1 MTPDFIPSDPAI
13 LALEDDIADVFSIHD
28 VRVQGGGKAIV
39 FIGQFLRS
47 PAMVYEAVAERF
59 AARDRVP
66 VLRREGGRDVLVAQL
81 APAARKARRVRTNV
95 VLFVLTVC
103 STLYAGT
110 RQNIPEAAFSAFQAS
125 LTALTVS
132 PEAAMSARL
141 ACAWVATG
149 RYFGMILAN
158 VGYGVLYAVAIIG
171 ILGVHE
177 LGHYFMARYYRLDV
191 SLPYFI
197 PFPYPLTGTMG
208 AVIRIDSPFSS
219 RKALFDVGIAGPLA
233 GLAVAIP
240 VIVVGLSKA
249 TLVPA
254 VGQDV
259 AGLVYSEP
267 LLFRFLAWLVIGTR
281 PAGVDLAMNPL
292 LTAGW
297 LGLLV
302 TALNLFPVSQLDGG
316 HIGYAVFGRAQR
328 YIAWLAYGV
337 AVLVA
342 LTTSPGYIVMLVLVF
357 LMGLNHPPALD
368 DITDIGTPRRAL
380 GIATLLLFFALA
392 TPNPIQS
399 IGGSGGSGASA
410 GGAGGAPQGSVCR
423 VGE

>member
-1 MTPDFIPSDPAI
+1 MTPDFIPSDPTV
-13 LALEDDIADVFSIHD
+13 LALEDDIADVFAIHE
-28 VRVQGGGKAIV
+28 VRVQGGGKAVV

-66 VLRREGGRDVLVAQL
+66 VLRRESGRDILVAQL

-103 STLYAGT
+103 STLFAGT
-110 RQNIPEAAFSAFQAS
+110 LQSLPESAYSAYEAS
-125 LTALTVS
+125 LQSLAV
-132 PEAAMSARL
+132 PPGAAMAARL
-141 ACAWVATG
+141 ACAWMATG
-149 RYFGMILAN
+149 RFLGMIAANAGHGVPFTLA
-158 VGYGVLYAVAIIG
+158 LLG
-171 ILGVHE
+171 ILGIHE
-177 LGHYFMARYYRLDV
+177 LGHYFTARYYKLNV

-197 PFPYPLTGTMG
+197 PFPNPLTGTLG
-208 AVIRIDSPFSS
+208 AVIRIESPFAS

-240 VIVVGLSKA
+240 VLIVGLSKA
-249 TLVPA
+249 SLMPVIGPDMGGTVFN
-254 VGQDV
+254 
-259 AGLVYSEP
+259 EP
-267 LLFRFLAWLVIGTR
+267 LLFKFLAWLVVGPR
-281 PAGVDLAMNPL
+281 PAGMDLSMNPL
-292 LTAGW
+292 LMAGW
-297 LGLLV
+297 WGLLV
-302 TALNLFPVSQLDGG
+302 TALNLLPVSQLDGG
-316 HIGYAVFGRAQR
+316 HIAYAIFGKAQR
-328 YIAWLAYGV
+328 YVAWTMYGV

-368 DITDIGTPRRAL
+368 DITDIGTPRRVL
-380 GIATLLLFFALA
+380 GLATLLLFFALA

-399 IGGSGGSGASA
+399 IGGGGGAAA
-410 GGAGGAPQGSVCR
+410 GGANGAAQGSVCR